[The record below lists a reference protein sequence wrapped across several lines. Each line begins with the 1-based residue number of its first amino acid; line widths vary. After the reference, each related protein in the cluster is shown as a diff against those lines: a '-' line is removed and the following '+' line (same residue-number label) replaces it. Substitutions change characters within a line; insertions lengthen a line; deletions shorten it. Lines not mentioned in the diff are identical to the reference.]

1 MANIKIEL
9 IESIIVFA
17 LYAIVWMFVR
27 KTTSKVAKKFNFHE
41 PRVKVV
47 KKIINIVL
55 LFITAGIIL
64 FIWGVDQSQLALF
77 ISTLLTI
84 LGIAFVAQWSILSN
98 VTATLIIFFNHPAR
112 LGDNITIVDKEYPIE
127 GVIIDIGMFF
137 VIIKTNDGE
146 KITIPS
152 NVFILKMVKRK
163 DLENEK

>member
-1 MANIKIEL
+1 ML
-9 IESIIVFA
+9 I
-17 LYAIVWMFVR
+17 R

-55 LFITAGIIL
+55 LIITAGIIL

-112 LGDNITIVDKEYPIE
+112 LGDHITIVDKEYPIE

-146 KITIPS
+146 KITVPS

-163 DLENEK
+163 DLDDEK